1 MIIRK
6 RDEIPTKI
14 TAVASPPLWCKTSE
28 RTAGERHTMTS
39 TTPFDKKR
47 LQALRW
53 ASAQLKPHLPGFAER
68 CTALIQ
74 RRIEDY
80 APSVSGNRRR
90 VIRNLINFAS
100 HQFCAL
106 LEHRPIDPRFRDT
119 TRRLAAQS
127 AHRGEALDPLI
138 AAASHARVLALHQV
152 DHLVD
157 QGEIAAEVRGGLRAA
172 VDSFIEAL
180 IDDMRAGH
188 TQGIELLRTHPG
200 DTRRTLAS
208 ALFNDCWDSRCDE
221 LANAIGWIQPDNYF
235 VASVDA
241 DEYPHMRLPESGALY
256 LHTGPF
262 VTFTCDADDITPEI
276 TLLGISR
283 SAWTI
288 VDDVNLVA
296 RASSETRALVR
307 LSEPGSGPLKCRDF
321 TQLIWLANAPTQW
334 EPLLAAMLAP
344 LDAYKGRYR
353 DQLLET
359 LRVRLSTRGSAPEI
373 AAQLG
378 THPQTVRKR
387 LHVLNEALGDVLDD
401 PEESMMLGLLLNTLR
416 LHRGAAPE
424 TQEEPTAAKDRHT

>member
-1 MIIRK
+1 M
-6 RDEIPTKI
+6 
-14 TAVASPPLWCKTSE
+14 
-28 RTAGERHTMTS
+28 MTS

-53 ASAQLKPHLPGFAER
+53 ASTQLKPHLPAFAER

-74 RRIEDY
+74 RCIDDY
-80 APSVSGNRRR
+80 APSASGNRRR

-106 LEHRPIDPRFRDT
+106 LEHRPIDPRFRDA
-119 TRRLAAQS
+119 TRHLAAQS

-138 AAASHARVLALHQV
+138 AAASHAHVLALHQV
-152 DHLVD
+152 DQLVT
-157 QGEIAAEVRGGLRAA
+157 QGEIAPDVRGGLRAA

-180 IDDMRAGH
+180 IDDLRVGH
-188 TQGIELLRTHPG
+188 MQGIELLRTHPG

-221 LANAIGWIQPDNYF
+221 LATAIGWIQPNSYF
-235 VASVDA
+235 IASLDA
-241 DEYPHMRLPESGALY
+241 DEYPNICLPTSGTLY

-262 VTFTCDADDITPEI
+262 ITFACDAAEITPEI
-276 TLLGISR
+276 ALLGISR

-288 VDDVNLVA
+288 VEDISLVA
-296 RASSETRALVR
+296 RASSETRALLR
-307 LSEPGSGPLKCRDF
+307 LTEPGSGPLQCSDF

-334 EPLLAAMLAP
+334 EPLLASMLAP
-344 LDAYKGRYR
+344 LDGYKGRYR

-373 AAQLG
+373 ATQLG
-378 THPQTVRKR
+378 AHPQTVRKR
-387 LHVLNEALGDVLDD
+387 LHVLNEALGDTLDK
-401 PEESMMLGLLLNTLR
+401 PEDAMMLGLLLNTLR
-416 LHRGAAPE
+416 LHRASTADAH
-424 TQEEPTAAKDRHT
+424 EEPTAAIDHTRDYSHGSRH